1 MTIVVINEENHG
13 LLGVARDYISAID
26 FLVRDDWLDR
36 FTEMWDDYKDAWVS
50 LEKSFGSDW
59 LSVISK
65 WDIDTFNDKLSQFQ
79 LVLTDV
85 HGM

>member
-26 FLVRDDWLDR
+26 FLVRDGWLDQS
-36 FTEMWDDYKDAWVS
+36 TKMWDERRNEWVS
-50 LEKSFGSDW
+50 LEKSFGSNW
-59 LSVISK
+59 VSVISK
-65 WDIDTFNDKLSQFQ
+65 WSIDAFNDKLSQFQ